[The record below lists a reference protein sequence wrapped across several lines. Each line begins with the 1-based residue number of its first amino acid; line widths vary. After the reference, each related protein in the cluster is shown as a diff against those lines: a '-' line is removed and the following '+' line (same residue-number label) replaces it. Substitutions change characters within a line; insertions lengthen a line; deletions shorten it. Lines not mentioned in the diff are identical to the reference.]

1 MYKKS
6 IGFSI
11 KKYIAKNNI
20 TDPTESY
27 SNPKNDKKPIPTKVN
42 IKKDIPKNTAKNKI
56 KETISPKG
64 ILFFLF
70 ILIPP

>member
-1 MYKKS
+1 M
-6 IGFSI
+6 
-11 KKYIAKNNI
+11 AKNNI

-27 SNPKNDKKPIPTKVN
+27 SNPKNDKNPIPIKVN
-42 IKKDIPKNTAKNKI
+42 IKKDIPKNTIKNKI
-56 KETISPKG
+56 NETISPKG